1 VILHR
6 HIGLIQLG
14 GLDLFRLGAPH
25 ADTDSAIRSF
35 ALYDA
40 SVNAPNRRSNRAHVF
55 FVDLPGLTHRAKL
68 RPAPWRSKRR
78 VYVIVAHHPNSPSSA
93 SPSRSRAGQT
103 SIFSSPVPRKVSLG
117 DGVLPGLF
125 GRIERGLFR
134 GIRGL
139 ERRGISCVAR
149 WESRYGITRDG
160 AGDGALIGRGCAVER
175 ADLGFLGVAKS
186 TPSMHRTLTS
196 ILSGSERGT

>member
-1 VILHR
+1 MGARRSSPSPRPALPKVVILHR

-40 SVNAPNRRSNRAHVF
+40 SVNAPNRRSNRAHVL

-103 SIFSSPVPRKVSLG
+103 SIFSSPVPRKVSLAWATVFCLAFSAASSAACFAASA
-117 DGVLPGLF
+117 VL
-125 GRIERGLFR
+125 
-134 GIRGL
+134 
-139 ERRGISCVAR
+139 SA
-149 WESRYGITRDG
+149 
-160 AGDGALIGRGCAVER
+160 AV
-175 ADLGFLGVAKS
+175 
-186 TPSMHRTLTS
+186 
-196 ILSGSERGT
+196 